1 MNIHSRNLIVVLG
14 LALPFSVMT
23 GAESALPNVVF
34 SHAGFEQLSRGELGN
49 SGQNLFVSKRGALQL
64 INWLDF
70 DRDGR
75 SEIVVNNQHNPYE
88 NSDALIYWQHATDGF
103 RPLLPPNAE
112 DAGLF
117 QKIAALRTA
126 GRHTTFLPALG
137 AGHSLVTD
145 LNADGFADIVLVNF
159 FHGSTHD
166 HFPVY
171 VYWGSA
177 DGFAPERRS
186 DFPTE
191 TGAGVAV
198 ADLDGNGFLDLII
211 ANMGPEDA
219 ITAAVRAPRQATAT
233 APAPGSV
240 VHSRI
245 YWQGPVGFSVEEV
258 TDLPTRYAVDV
269 EVADMDGDGRLDLVF
284 LQGGDVRSLRF
295 YYGDEKGFSEK
306 NTEEVAV
313 AGNGFMDEKCGEI
326 VVTDLNADLRP
337 DVVVAAGGKEAQVFW
352 NRFWNG
358 RGNLRDWPRTALAA
372 NNPLSAAVGDF
383 NRDGFDDVALAGYAA
398 SSAAST
404 DHRTEAVI
412 YWGAAT
418 RTLVTDPPS
427 TLPVLGN
434 TCVRTADINGD
445 GFLDLA
451 FANSTD
457 NETYDVPS
465 YVYWG
470 SARGFSAAARSELTG
485 FGAVSVAIG
494 DLNRDNLPD
503 LFLGN
508 RDSGQSRISGALN
521 TYVYWGNDQRSFSS
535 AVLTK
540 VPLHDTYSS
549 SAGDFFDDGRAA
561 LAWIDAKGVTLT
573 RFNDRREVSETMSFP
588 LPFAGTTSTVA
599 DLNRDG
605 SLDLIVAGM
614 TGEGAVAVLMG
625 NGKGFGSP
633 RLYNPGMQ
641 LLSAGVAD
649 LSATGRL
656 EVILGG
662 RGGWIRCPI
671 AADGTLEF
679 SKAQRLQGDFQ
690 VQHVSVADLN
700 NDGFPEVIAAQ
711 YRQMSTRRNA
721 INSAIY
727 WNRAGQFTLENHTPL
742 PTFGGHW
749 VSVADTSGK
758 GRLDVLFSNYHG
770 ETTRVVPFFMYPPDA
785 GGRYDVNNRRTLPAY
800 SSSSHIVSDVDGDG
814 AMDIVVM
821 NHTGPTAYAGLRP
834 KNGNHGIGSYVYWG
848 GGEGFASN
856 QRSVFPSYGPH
867 TALNTENGDI
877 MRRRT
882 FETYTSPWEKRRLA
896 AGEYILKVS
905 GLFTGRAGCRV
916 FLQTETKKESW
927 TPLAATESTA
937 TQITCRI
944 ALANPAE
951 ALRYRLELETG
962 GAGTG
967 PTIES
972 IIMARP

>member
-1 MNIHSRNLIVVLG
+1 MNIHSRNPIVVLG
-14 LALPFSVMT
+14 LALSSSVMT
-23 GAESALPNVVF
+23 GTESSPANVVF
-34 SHAGFEQLSRGELGN
+34 SHAGYEQLSRGELGN

-112 DAGLF
+112 ESGLF

-126 GRHTTFLPALG
+126 SRHATFLPALG
-137 AGHSLVTD
+137 AGHSLITD
-145 LNADGFADIVLVNF
+145 LNIDGFADIVLVNF

-191 TGAGVAV
+191 TGSGVAV
-198 ADLDGNGFLDLII
+198 ADLDGNGFPDLII
-211 ANMGPEDA
+211 AHMGPEDA
-219 ITAAVRAPRQATAT
+219 ITAAVRAPRQSANAE
-233 APAPGSV
+233 APQSV

-269 EVADMDGDGRLDLVF
+269 EVADMDRDGRLDLVF
-284 LQGGDVRSLRF
+284 LQGGDERSLRF
-295 YYGDEKGFSEK
+295 YYGAEQGFSAK

-313 AGNGFMDEKCGEI
+313 SGSGFMDEKCGEI
-326 VVTDLNADLRP
+326 VIADLNADLRP

-358 RGNLRDWPRTALAA
+358 RGNLSDWPRTALAA

-398 SSAAST
+398 SPASST
-404 DHRTEAVI
+404 EHRTEAII

-434 TCVRTADINGD
+434 TCVRTADINRD

-470 SARGFSAAARSELTG
+470 SSKGFSPAARSELTG

-508 RDSGQSRISGALN
+508 RDSGQSRVSGALN
-521 TYVYWGNDQRSFSS
+521 TYVYWGNEQRSFSS
-535 AVLTK
+535 GVLTK

-573 RFNDRREVSETMSFP
+573 RFNDRREVSEAMSFP

-605 SLDLIVAGM
+605 WLDLIVAGM

-625 NGKGFGSP
+625 NGKGFESP

-649 LSATGRL
+649 LGATGRL

-679 SKAQRLQGDFQ
+679 AKAQRLQGDFQ

-727 WNRAGQFTLENHTPL
+727 WNRAGEFTRENHTAL

-749 VSVADTSGK
+749 VSVADTTGK

-770 ETTRVVPFFMYPPDA
+770 ETTRVVPFFLYPPDA
-785 GGRYDVNNRRTLPAY
+785 GGRYEVNNRRTLPAY

-848 GGEGFASN
+848 GGVYFSSA
-856 QRSVFPSYGPH
+856 QRAVFSSYGPH
-867 TALNTENGDI
+867 TALNAENGDI

-882 FETYTSPWEKRRLA
+882 FETYTAPWEER
-896 AGEYILKVS
+896 
-905 GLFTGRAGCRV
+905 GLPTGAYTLSVTGTFKGRSSCRA
-916 FLQTETKKESW
+916 FFQTGSAKEPW
-927 TPLAATESTA
+927 RPLEAIESTA
-937 TQITCRI
+937 GRI
-944 ALANPAE
+944 AFRVPITAA
-951 ALRYRLELETG
+951 ASKVRYRLELETG

-967 PTIES
+967 PSIES
-972 IIMARP
+972 ITLARP